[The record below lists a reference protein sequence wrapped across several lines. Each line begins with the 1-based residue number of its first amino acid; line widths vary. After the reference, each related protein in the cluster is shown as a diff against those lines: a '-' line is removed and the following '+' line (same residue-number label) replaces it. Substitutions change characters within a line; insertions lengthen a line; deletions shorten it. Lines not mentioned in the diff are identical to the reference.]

1 MNKQILATAIVF
13 LMPFAAS
20 FAQKPVT
27 IKLDNPSFEDYPQA
41 GHTPLSWFNCGF
53 ADETAPDVH
62 PNNLF
67 KVSKAPHN
75 GSTYLGMVVRDNNTW
90 ESVGQRLKSPILKGI
105 GYTMTIHIARSEFY
119 MSPSKTTSRDVNY
132 DTPIMLRVWGGNSFC
147 SKEELLDE
155 IPPVKSIT
163 WQATTLKFKAQKSNF
178 THITFEVFY
187 KIPTLFPYNGNLL
200 LDNFSDIV
208 PDPTPSVSAA
218 KPTQKPKIT
227 TEKKPA
233 QPAIVAEAKPK
244 ETVKEAPKTSATT
257 SKTVVTAEPVPIVK
271 NEKFKEGTVFRIEKL
286 QFESNSSSIKS
297 ESYPQLDEIF
307 NLLSSNSSLVIEI
320 GGHTNLLIEEA
331 QGVNLSTN
339 RARAV
344 ADYLINKG
352 IERSRLVVKGY
363 GKSRPIE
370 KGSSQAAN
378 KINQRV
384 EIKIL
389 SNNG

>member
-13 LMPFAAS
+13 LLPFAAVL
-20 FAQKPVT
+20 AQKPVT

-41 GHTPLSWFNCGF
+41 GHTPMGWFNCGF

-75 GSTYLGMVVRDNNTW
+75 GSTYLGMVARDNNTW
-90 ESVGQRLKSPILKGI
+90 ESVGQRLKSPILKGVP
-105 GYTMTIHIARSEFY
+105 YTMTIHIARSEFY
-119 MSPSKTTSRDVNY
+119 MSPSKTTNRDVNY
-132 DTPIMLRVWGGNSFC
+132 DTPAMLRIWAGNSFC

-155 IPPVKSIT
+155 IPPVKNIT
-163 WQATTLKFKAQKSNF
+163 WQATTVKFKAQKSNF

-187 KIPTLFPYNGNLL
+187 KIPTLFPYNGNIL

-208 PDPTPSVSAA
+208 PDPTPSVAA
-218 KPTQKPKIT
+218 VKPTPKPKP
-227 TEKKPA
+227 EKKPA
-233 QPAIVAEAKPK
+233 QPTIVAEAKPK
-244 ETVKEAPKTSATT
+244 EPVKEMPKLSAPA
-257 SKTVVTAEPVPIVK
+257 SKTVVIQEPVPILK

-286 QFESNSSSIKS
+286 QFESNSAAIKS
-297 ESYPQLDEIF
+297 ESFPQLDEIF
-307 NLLSSNSSLVIEI
+307 NLLASNSSLVIEI

-339 RARAV
+339 RARSV

-352 IERSRLVVKGY
+352 IDRSRLVVKGY

-370 KGSSQAAN
+370 KSSSQAAN